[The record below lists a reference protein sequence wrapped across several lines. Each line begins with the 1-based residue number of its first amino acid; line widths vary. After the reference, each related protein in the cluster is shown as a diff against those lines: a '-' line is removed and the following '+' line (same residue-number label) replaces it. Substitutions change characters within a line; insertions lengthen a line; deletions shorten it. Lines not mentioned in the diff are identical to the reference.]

1 MIINVIQDVITFANQ
16 FIPPITLFRRYHFS
30 PADLA
35 IGSSTRIA
43 GLKRSRTPILPSK
56 SPSLLSEEYSSS
68 DVPTT
73 TNNDINGV
81 IHSFSTSTTITVLT
95 YNINH
100 ELSSDPNRSRNIL
113 KAIFS
118 SGAQI
123 ILLQET
129 NPSWQELLHNDAIAL
144 EYNYCHYHHPSIE
157 RKDRP
162 AGGIAILSQ
171 FPLKNVQILDF
182 TRDISGSI
190 FPALLCDISVPLNDN
205 SSNDDNRNCDSSAKI
220 HVSMVA
226 NLRVANV
233 HLRPPLELDGSAWL
247 ATARKTEPVRI
258 CEVKELLCRAR
269 SDHLRGNEL
278 DEDEMAYS
286 EAQIPLDIIAGDFN
300 EGDFGGAISYLGS
313 QGYTDALQQYVP
325 QRKETHTWPF
335 IRNFWTLRKRLDHI
349 LWHGESTMPV
359 MSLKGKKVHQESE
372 FTSRLQSLGCG
383 VVSGYETNASDH
395 QPVLALFA
403 IVKDA

>member
-1 MIINVIQDVITFANQ
+1 MIINVIQDLIKFAYQ

-43 GLKRSRTPILPSK
+43 GLKRIRTPSLPSK
-56 SPSLLSEEYSSS
+56 SPSLPSEEYSSS

-73 TNNDINGV
+73 TNNIDGV
-81 IHSFSTSTTITVLT
+81 IHSFSKSTTITVLT

-100 ELSSDPNRSRNIL
+100 ELSSDPNKSRNIL

-129 NPSWQELLHNDAIAL
+129 NPSWQERIHNDAIAL
-144 EYNYCHYHHPSIE
+144 EYIYCHYHHPSIE

-162 AGGIAILSQ
+162 AGGIAVLSQ
-171 FPLKNVQILDF
+171 FPLKNVQILDL
-182 TRDISGSI
+182 TTDISGSV
-190 FPALLCDISVPLNDN
+190 FPALLCDISVPLNEN
-205 SSNDDNRNCDSSAKI
+205 SSHDENRNCASSAKI
-220 HVSMVA
+220 DMSMIA
-226 NLRVANV
+226 NVRVANV
-233 HLRPPLELDGSAWL
+233 HLRPPVELDGSAWL
-247 ATARKTEPVRI
+247 ATARKTEPIRI
-258 CEVKELLCRAR
+258 CEVKELLRRAR
-269 SDHLRGNEL
+269 SKHWRGNEL
-278 DEDEMAYS
+278 DEDEMAFS
-286 EAQIPLDIIAGDFN
+286 ESQLPLDIIAGDFN
-300 EGDFGGAISYLGS
+300 EGDFGGATSYFSS

-335 IRNFWTLRKRLDHI
+335 MRNFWTLRKRLDHI
-349 LWHGESTMPV
+349 LWHGESTIPV
-359 MSLKGKKVHQESE
+359 MYLKGNKVLEESE
-372 FTSRLQSLGCG
+372 CTSTLQSLGCG
-383 VVSGYETNASDH
+383 VVSGYESNASDH

-403 IVKDA
+403 IVKDP